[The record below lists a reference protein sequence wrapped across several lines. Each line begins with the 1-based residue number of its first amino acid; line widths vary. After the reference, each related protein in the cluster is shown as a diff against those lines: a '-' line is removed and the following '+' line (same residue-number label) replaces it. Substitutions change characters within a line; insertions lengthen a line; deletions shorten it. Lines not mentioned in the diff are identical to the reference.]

1 MVEMNNN
8 INWTVQ
14 YKIVK
19 FDENSGQ
26 IQIKCENYDPIINID
41 LPIDN
46 GKFPEGEALD
56 LYIRGFVPAWLIN
69 RSNNIK
75 KVTNKEYIQSL
86 VSEPEPE
93 VVKPKFNLKELCAQR
108 HILLKESDWTQLPD
122 SPLDEDQKKMW
133 RRYRQELR
141 DITPKMRGDM
151 KWPEKPSILSIFK
164 FIN

>member
-1 MVEMNNN
+1 MNN

-14 YKIVK
+14 YKIVN

-41 LPIDN
+41 LHPDN
-46 GKFPEGEALD
+46 GKYPEGEALD
-56 LYIRGFVPAWLIN
+56 LYIRGFVPTWLIN

-86 VSEPEPE
+86 VSKEQEE
-93 VVKPKFNLKELCAQR
+93 VKPKFNISEVYVKR
-108 HILLKESDWTQLPD
+108 HVLLKQSDWTQLPD

-133 RRYRQELR
+133 RKYRQELR
-141 DITPKMRGDM
+141 DITFNMGPDM

>member
-19 FDENSGQ
+19 FDEIAGQ
-26 IQIKCENYDPIINID
+26 IQVKCENYDPIINID
-41 LPIDN
+41 LPVDN

-56 LYIRGFVPAWLIN
+56 LYIRGFVPTWLIN
-69 RSNNIK
+69 RSNNVK
-75 KVTNKEYIQSL
+75 KVINKDYIKSL
-86 VSEPEPE
+86 ISEPEE
-93 VVKPKFNLKELCAQR
+93 VKPKFSVPELYAKR
-108 HILLKESDWTQLPD
+108 HMLLMESDWTQLPD

-133 RRYRQELR
+133 RKYRQELR
-141 DITPKMRGDM
+141 DITSKMGPNM